1 MVPVTSSQKGFL
13 MQIEVLHIDECP
25 NLENARA
32 SLAEVMA
39 ELGLG
44 HIVITF
50 TLIGSPA
57 EAAKHQ
63 FAGSPTVLIDGFDA
77 VPGTEPTTNLAC
89 RIYRDGQ
96 KLAGSPS
103 KDSIRK
109 AIQAS
114 LRTNTSE

>member
-1 MVPVTSSQKGFL
+1 

-25 NLENARA
+25 NLEDTKA
-32 SLAEVMA
+32 SLSELIA

-50 TLIGSPA
+50 TLIGTPA
-57 EAAKHQ
+57 EAAKHR

-77 VPGTEPTTNLAC
+77 VPGTDPTTNLAC

-96 KLAGSPS
+96 KIAGSPS

-114 LRTNTSE
+114 SRTNISE